1 MSSDGSSTADNAQLH
16 PMQQCSIRPEP
27 VRPEQTTP
35 VDEGCELS
43 GRQATDDRG
52 SHEPER
58 RKVRMEE
65 SLNEVIEVPARG
77 RGKKVQRT
85 PQQLHAM
92 DDAVVER
99 VSEEEYQR
107 AMAPWGGARDAEVV
121 IEGFGEEAEDAP
133 DELDLPE
140 VSPEEVTDDEV
151 FSERDFEAIEKAF
164 PADDDPFWEVE
175 DTVDVGE
182 EEAPRRRVLRDPGE
196 PTMQEW
202 EEHRIDH
209 RGVTWSPRCK
219 ATSPARWVNTLAH
232 EVLNSIS
239 LPMASVAEGGSTSQP
254 RRQPVM
260 RKLLEKL
267 WATIKRSSG
276 SAMSKKLGAQ
286 CCGAGS

>member
-1 MSSDGSSTADNAQLH
+1 
-16 PMQQCSIRPEP
+16 
-27 VRPEQTTP
+27 
-35 VDEGCELS
+35 
-43 GRQATDDRG
+43 
-52 SHEPER
+52 
-58 RKVRMEE
+58 MEE

-182 EEAPRRRVLRDPGE
+182 EEAPRRRVLRDPGGNTE
-196 PTMQEW
+196 STIYP
-202 EEHRIDH
+202 IA
-209 RGVTWSPRCK
+209 RGVRT
-219 ATSPARWVNTLAH
+219 AREAGVQAH
-232 EVLNSIS
+232 
-239 LPMASVAEGGSTSQP
+239 STG
-254 RRQPVM
+254 R
-260 RKLLEKL
+260 
-267 WATIKRSSG
+267 
-276 SAMSKKLGAQ
+276 
-286 CCGAGS
+286 